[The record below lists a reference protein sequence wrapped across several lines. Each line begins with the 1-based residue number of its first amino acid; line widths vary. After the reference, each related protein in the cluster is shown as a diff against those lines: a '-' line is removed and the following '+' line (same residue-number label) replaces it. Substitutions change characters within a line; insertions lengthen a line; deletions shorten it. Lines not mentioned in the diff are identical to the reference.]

1 MYLGAI
7 HHLSLRPE
15 QVVLVAAHIHDLRAA
30 ATHGMKTAY
39 VRRPTEDMG
48 LRELVKAKADGGE
61 VDVVVDSL
69 AELADFLQATN
80 KPQAKL

>member
-1 MYLGAI
+1 
-7 HHLSLRPE
+7 
-15 QVVLVAAHIHDLRAA
+15 
-30 ATHGMKTAY
+30 MKTAY